1 MTHDQQPA
9 GFNTQS
15 IFLMLILVISL
26 VPDALAN
33 QSNCGIEP
41 VDIGGVPAIVR
52 VPEGGKGEQ
61 FPLIIFSHGYRGS
74 PNSTCYI
81 QERLKGA
88 GYMVIAPVHLDSS
101 ENSGPGYNIRFPLL
115 GDDPNTS
122 PRVERFHKPE
132 DWADESFA
140 YRRDEINT
148 ILQWLESHHELGLQ
162 ADLSRIGCVGH
173 SLGGYT
179 CMGLAGAWDTWKN
192 WDILATA
199 GLSPWHRPYLS
210 NHQYTDGVD
219 DISTPILFQ
228 SGDED
233 DSSVKKCLLRPEVTV
248 ASLQNDCPGGYT
260 FDQVTA
266 PKYLQVFSKAK
277 HASWT
282 DPEGDPSQD
291 SLLRDIN
298 FYLISF
304 LNLYVKNVHRPD
316 RQTEKA
322 FSKLERERKN
332 TKGPEDKLLFEHLQQ
347 P

>member
-1 MTHDQQPA
+1 MTHDHQPA

-15 IFLMLILVISL
+15 IFLILILVISL

-33 QSNCGIEP
+33 QSDSGMV
-41 VDIGGVPAIVR
+41 VDIGDVTAIVR
-52 VPEGGKGEQ
+52 VPEGGNGEQ

-74 PNSTCYI
+74 PESTNYI

-88 GYMVIAPVHLDSS
+88 GYMVIAPVHLDSG
-101 ENSGPGYNIRFPLL
+101 ENSDDPGYNLKFPVR

-122 PRVERFHKPE
+122 REERFLKPE

-179 CMGLAGAWDTWKN
+179 CMGLAGAWGTWKN

-199 GLSPWHRPYLS
+199 GLSPWHRPYIS
-210 NHQYTDGVD
+210 NNQYTDGVD

-228 SGDED
+228 SGDSED
-233 DSSVKKCLLRPEVTV
+233 SAVKKCLLDPDD
-248 ASLQNDCPGGYT
+248 AMAPPNDCPGYT

-266 PKYLQVFSKAK
+266 PKYLQVFSKAQ
-277 HASWT
+277 HSSWT

-304 LNLYVKNVHRPD
+304 LNLYVKNVHRPE

-332 TKGPEDKLLFEHLQQ
+332 TKGPEDKLLFEHSPQ